1 MLLLDCPLELKSFL
15 LLSSSYNWQ
24 FNQHWEDEKTFYDVT
39 YAVSD
44 VRFFSFFPVC
54 VFEYFKNWISHS
66 EENPFTMCVRLVF
79 IAG

>member
-44 VRFFSFFPVC
+44 VRFFSFF
-54 VFEYFKNWISHS
+54 S
-66 EENPFTMCVRLVF
+66 RLRV
-79 IAG
+79 